1 MNNLLCNVTT
11 CVYNSE
17 NLCSKES
24 IKIAG
29 KNTITANFTSCE
41 DFRRKT
47 GELSS
52 ISSISSKSANTMLD
66 VTCEAI
72 NCEHNKDNK
81 CDASNITIGGEY
93 ALSEVQTE
101 CSTFVSRID
110 K

>member
-1 MNNLLCNVTT
+1 MNNLSCNVTT
-11 CVYNSE
+11 CVYNSQ

-47 GELSS
+47 GELTSS
-52 ISSISSKSANTMLD
+52 VKSA
-66 VTCEAI
+66 
-72 NCEHNKDNK
+72 
-81 CDASNITIGGEY
+81 NITIGGDY
-93 ALSEVQTE
+93 ALSEIQTE
-101 CSTFVSRID
+101 CSTFVSKIY

>member
-1 MNNLLCNVTT
+1 MNNLSCNVTT
-11 CVYNSE
+11 CVYNSQ

-47 GELSS
+47 GELTS
-52 ISSISSKSANTMLD
+52 IVKSANTMLD

-81 CDASNITIGGEY
+81 CDASNITIGGDY
-93 ALSEVQTE
+93 ALSEIQTE
-101 CSTFVSRID
+101 CSTFVSKIY

>member
-52 ISSISSKSANTMLD
+52 SSSKSANTVLD

-101 CSTFVSRID
+101 CSTFISRID